1 MLTTRAARVYTQRMT
16 GLELKLRRMAARVK
30 GQDLAAAMGVTKSR
44 VSAIEREQFPTPET
58 ERRYVEALKTL
69 TDVPHVEVA

>member
-1 MLTTRAARVYTQRMT
+1 MCNVRTLHGVT

-44 VSAIEREQFPTPET
+44 VSAIEREGFPTE
-58 ERRYVEALKTL
+58 EIQRRYLGALETL
-69 TDVPHVEVA
+69 TDVRNVEVAS